1 MENEAQGILSN
12 LAAVK
17 SMAAAFTIAVGA
29 IAPAM
34 AIGKLA
40 GKAMEAIGRNPEAA
54 PKVQTAMI
62 LATAFTEAIAIY
74 ALVVAL
80 VIKFA

>member
-1 MENEAQGILSN
+1 MDAESVKM
-12 LAAVK
+12 LAA
-17 SMAAAFTIAVGA
+17 ALTIAIGG

-40 GKAMEAIGRNPEAA
+40 GKAMESIGRNPESASKIQVPMLIA
-54 PKVQTAMI
+54 I
-62 LATAFTEAIAIY
+62 AFAEAIAIY

-80 VIKFA
+80 IIKFV